1 MRAKNPEIIYED
13 PQVIVCRKEA
23 GVPVQTSRA
32 GQADLVNMLKTY
44 RAKKREEPYVGL
56 VHRLDQPVEGIMVFA
71 KTKSAAAE
79 LSGQVRGRTMDK
91 QYLAVVCGCMSGS
104 RGELTDC
111 LLRDGK
117 TNTSAVVPE
126 HTPGGKMAHLSYEVC
141 RVDRERQLS
150 LVKIMLDTGRHH
162 QIRVQFAHAGYPLY
176 ADTKYGTPLPGGE
189 YCPVALCSCKIGFL
203 HPGTKKK
210 MEFEIVPSGKGFAG
224 MV

>member
-1 MRAKNPEIIYED
+1 
-13 PQVIVCRKEA
+13 
-23 GVPVQTSRA
+23 
-32 GQADLVNMLKTY
+32 
-44 RAKKREEPYVGL
+44 
-56 VHRLDQPVEGIMVFA
+56 MVFA

-91 QYLAVVCGCMSGS
+91 QYLAVVCGCMSGF

-176 ADTKYGTPLPGGE
+176 ADTKYGTPLPDGE